1 MLKINF
7 KKINIYIYIYIYIY
21 ILFSFY
27 FGKSFN
33 LKKKLISSF
42 NIKLVLIEPGSTI
55 SQVVNLKY

>member
-7 KKINIYIYIYIYIY
+7 KKINIYNIYIY

-42 NIKLVLIEPGSTI
+42 NIKLVLIEPGSII
-55 SQVVNLKY
+55 SRVVNLKY